1 MYMYV
6 LYMYI
11 RQLLTIDIDLSLF
24 IFLGRIWDGECLF
37 AQFVVDPYV
46 MVSLGSIFEPMPS
59 AAAFVCGV
67 IWALTRA
74 MRETCRSNTRLMA
87 SLLGGHNLHRLQ
99 VLNNQRAI
107 QGGSPELDKLVG
119 V

>member
-1 MYMYV
+1 
-6 LYMYI
+6 MYI

-59 AAAFVCGV
+59 AAAFVCGPDSRHARDLPQQHAV
-67 IWALTRA
+67 DGFALGR
-74 MRETCRSNTRLMA
+74 
-87 SLLGGHNLHRLQ
+87 
-99 VLNNQRAI
+99 
-107 QGGSPELDKLVG
+107 P
-119 V
+119 